1 MIMNKT
7 DVTVIM
13 VSFYS
18 QSLIEKTINFIDKE
32 IEIIVIENSNSFE
45 CKELL
50 EKKYQNVKVILSE
63 ENLGNGAG
71 INVGLKNSNTKYA
84 FYIDIDTEVQ
94 KDTIKNLLNEASKTD
109 DFALLAPL
117 VENYEYKKTD
127 YYDDIKAEDSNKRRM
142 NFVPG
147 CAMFFNIEKI
157 KQIGFFDE
165 NFFLFFE
172 ENDVYK
178 RCHKNQHKIYLIKS
192 AKIIHTGE
200 KSVDKKFDENIEL
213 IRNWHLMW
221 SKFYFYKKHFN
232 IFIAYKNTL
241 GHLVSALIKLLFYRF
256 LNKKNYLKYK
266 FRVSG
271 LINSYMGKKAWKRP
285 SKN

>member
-1 MIMNKT
+1 MNISE
-7 DVTVIM
+7 VTVIM

-18 QSLIEKTINFIDKE
+18 QNLIEKTINFINKE
-32 IEIIVIENSNSFE
+32 IKIIVVENSNSLP
-45 CKELL
+45 CKEFL
-50 EKKYQNVKVILSE
+50 EKKYSNVKVILSK

-71 INVGLKNSNTKYA
+71 INSGIKNANTKYA
-84 FYIDIDTEVQ
+84 FYIDIDTEIQ
-94 KDTIKNLLNEASKTD
+94 KNTIINLLEEANKTD

-117 VENYEYKKTD
+117 VENYNYKKTD
-127 YYDDIKAEDSNKRRM
+127 YYEDEKLEDSNQRRM

-147 CAMFFNIEKI
+147 CAMFFNINKI
-157 KQIGFFDE
+157 EQIGLFDE

-172 ENDVYK
+172 ENDIYM
-178 RCHKNQHKIYLIKS
+178 RCHKNNLKIYLIKS

-200 KSVDKKFDENIEL
+200 KSVDKKFNENVEL

-232 IFIAYKNTL
+232 IFIAYKNTF
-241 GHLVSALIKLLFYRF
+241 GHLVSGLIKLLFYRF
-256 LNKKNYLKYK
+256 LSKKNYLKYK

>member
-1 MIMNKT
+1 MNKT

-71 INVGLKNSNTKYA
+71 INVGLKNANTKYA
-84 FYIDIDTEVQ
+84 FYLDIDTEVQ

-157 KQIGFFDE
+157 KHIGFFDE

-172 ENDVYK
+172 ENDVYM
-178 RCHKNQHKIYLIKS
+178 RCHKNQHKIFLIKS

-241 GHLVSALIKLLFYRF
+241 GHLVSGLIKLLFYRF
-256 LNKKNYLKYK
+256 LSKKNYLKYK

-271 LINSYMGKKAWKRP
+271 LINSYMGKKSWKRP
-285 SKN
+285 SEN

>member
-1 MIMNKT
+1 M
-7 DVTVIM
+7 
-13 VSFYS
+13 
-18 QSLIEKTINFIDKE
+18 
-32 IEIIVIENSNSFE
+32 
-45 CKELL
+45 
-50 EKKYQNVKVILSE
+50 SE

-71 INVGLKNSNTKYA
+71 INIGLKKTNTKYA
-84 FYIDIDTEVQ
+84 VYIDIDTEIQ
-94 KDTIKNLLNEASKTD
+94 KDTIRNLLDAAEKTP

-127 YYDDIKAEDSNKRRM
+127 YYQDISSEDSSQRRM

-157 KQIGFFDE
+157 KEIGFFDE
-165 NFFLFFE
+165 SFFLFFE
-172 ENDVYK
+172 ENDIYM
-178 RCHKNQHKIYLIKS
+178 RCHKNNLKIYLIKS

-232 IFIAYKNTL
+232 IFTAYKNTL
-241 GHLVSALIKLLFYRF
+241 GHFISCLVKLLFFRF
-256 LNKKNYLKYK
+256 LNKKSYLKYK
-266 FRVSG
+266 FRISG
-271 LINSYMGKKAWKRP
+271 LINSYMGKKSWKRP
-285 SKN
+285 SLH

>member
-1 MIMNKT
+1 MNKT

-71 INVGLKNSNTKYA
+71 INVGLKNANTKYA
-84 FYIDIDTEVQ
+84 FYLDIDTEVQ

-157 KQIGFFDE
+157 KHIGFFDE

-172 ENDVYK
+172 ENDVYM

-256 LNKKNYLKYK
+256 LSKKNYLKYK

-271 LINSYMGKKAWKRP
+271 LINSYMGKKSWKRP
-285 SKN
+285 SEN